1 MNHEVNATNRVLARQ
16 LATEID
22 ADMLEAVTGGMATGG
37 MNAGYKGISTASSG
51 GWDDSKK
58 CESEDKC

>member
-1 MNHEVNATNRVLARQ
+1 MNHEANATNRVLARQ

-22 ADMLEAVTGGMATGG
+22 AEMLEAVTGGLPTGG
-37 MNAGYKGISTASSG
+37 MNAGYKGVSTTSG
-51 GWDDSKK
+51 KGTDDSRK